1 MQLFGVAVAFAI
13 IILFSFKKVS
23 LAYTMCAATV
33 VMALTSGLP
42 VAEAGGTVLKAFLH
56 TTTVELALTVF
67 AIGVFSTIMKE
78 TGYLDNMVQGLAGF
92 LGNLKA
98 AIMAAPALIGSM
110 PVLGGA
116 AVSAPLVDKLGD
128 GLDLSPDTKAA
139 INLVFR
145 HGMFFIFPLSPT
157 MILVANLIGVSVG
170 TLISKLWVYGVGF
183 WIAGYWLFLRN
194 TGQPKTVEASPATD
208 RDSACMLHGRQ
219 PAGAKVQGSRVH
231 DSQAH
236 DSQAHSSRVRDMWR
250 FFRYGATLL
259 IALVLSVVF
268 KLSLW
273 KSMMVGVALGLVM
286 AYFEKTELPSV
297 GTVIKGS
304 NLPQVAAMFW
314 IMAFKEFAAISP
326 VFPALVDSATAH
338 GIPHALLAVVF
349 PLLFGYVSAN
359 HTTTTGCSSRC

>member
-1 MQLFGVAVAFAI
+1 
-13 IILFSFKKVS
+13 
-23 LAYTMCAATV
+23 
-33 VMALTSGLP
+33 
-42 VAEAGGTVLKAFLH
+42 
-56 TTTVELALTVF
+56 
-67 AIGVFSTIMKE
+67 
-78 TGYLDNMVQGLAGF
+78 
-92 LGNLKA
+92 
-98 AIMAAPALIGSM
+98 M

-250 FFRYGATLL
+250 FFRYGAPLL
-259 IALVLSVVF
+259 IALVLSRLQAVIVEIHDGRSSPRAGYGLLR
-268 KLSLW
+268 KN
-273 KSMMVGVALGLVM
+273 GTALGRYGYQSLISRWQHV
-286 AYFEKTELPSV
+286 L
-297 GTVIKGS
+297 
-304 NLPQVAAMFW
+304 
-314 IMAFKEFAAISP
+314 IMAFKEFAAISRY
-326 VFPALVDSATAH
+326 S
-338 GIPHALLAVVF
+338 LLW
-349 PLLFGYVSAN
+349 
-359 HTTTTGCSSRC
+359 